1 MNMKNHIKLVKE
13 GLSYELSNKNIRRT
27 LGLTMFVVIFAFQ
40 LNAQTDTLKITN
52 PVQPENIGAVVS
64 DGQTY
69 SSDLTGK
76 QIQLFNALN
85 ETNAASRTATGSFVR
100 YSSTLASSLFPGIV
114 SLNGTTG
121 IAEMDNNRPKY
132 VVVASADGAE
142 FNFQSVYICDV
153 VGTSPSMKVEGFRDG
168 ITTGSVTLT
177 RNTTTEWQKTFDPSF
192 FPVDIFGNVDE
203 VRFSR
208 ETSDGFTGNLV
219 MFNNFVIGSPNKDGT
234 GVSTGNINKL
244 QLYPNPAVDKLYL
257 SGVDEDA
264 LISITDLT
272 GRVIKSGNL
281 KGNFI
286 MVDYLQEGVYSIMIT
301 DSNGTKSAKFVKR
314 NR

>member
-1 MNMKNHIKLVKE
+1 MDMKNHIKSVKE

-27 LGLTMFVVIFAFQ
+27 LGLTMFVVIFTFQ
-40 LNAQTDTLKITN
+40 LNAQTDTLKIIN
-52 PVQPENIGAVVS
+52 PALPENIGTIVAN
-64 DGQTY
+64 GQVY

-85 ETNAASRTATGSFVR
+85 DADAASRTATGSFVR

-114 SLNGTTG
+114 SLNGTIG
-121 IAEMDNNRPKY
+121 IAEMDNSRPKY
-132 VVVASADGAE
+132 IVVASTDGAE
-142 FNFQSVYICDV
+142 FNFKSVYVCDV
-153 VGTSPSMKVEGFRDG
+153 VGTEPSLKVEGFRDG
-168 ITTGSVTLT
+168 VTTGSVTLS
-177 RNTTTEWQKTFDPSF
+177 RNTATEWQKTFDPSF

-208 ETSDGFTGNLV
+208 GTSDGFTGNLV
-219 MFNNFVIGSPNKDGT
+219 MFNNFVIGSPDKVVA

-244 QLYPNPAVDKLYL
+244 QFYPNPVTDKLYL

-264 LISITDLT
+264 LIRITDLN
-272 GRVIKSGNL
+272 GRVIKSCNL

-286 MVDYLQEGVYSIMIT
+286 QVDYLQEGVYSILIT
-301 DSNGTKSAKFVKR
+301 DNNGTKSAKFVKR